1 MSKSL
6 RIPRHAKFY
15 LLYINKDC
23 SVQKC
28 VTSRDF
34 NDRTGVILKQ
44 PGSLSLIYFIPN
56 PSLRAITPIV
66 R

>member
-15 LLYINKDC
+15 LLYINKETN
-23 SVQKC
+23 SSPYES
-28 VTSRDF
+28 VTSRDV
-34 NDRTGVILKQ
+34 NDRTGIILKQ
-44 PGSLSLIYFIPN
+44 PGSLSLIYFIP
-56 PSLRAITPIV
+56 SLRAITPIV